1 MRNIKKQRGMSVTA
15 LFLILAVVGIFS
27 LVAIKI
33 IPIYMENGQIV
44 SAMSRLVEKSR
55 QDEMSVAEVRKSLRS
70 RFSIENIKVIDVDY
84 VDIEIQSNGDLLLYV
99 EYEDRT
105 NLFGNV
111 DLIVSFE
118 EEMGATIN
126 D

>member
-1 MRNIKKQRGMSVTA
+1 MRSIKKQRGMSVTA
-15 LFLILAVVGIFS
+15 LFLILAVVGMFS

-33 IPIYMENGQIV
+33 IHIYMENGQIV

-70 RFSIENIKVIDVDY
+70 RFSIENIKVIDEDY
-84 VDIEIQSNGDLLLYV
+84 VDIEIQPNGDLLLYV

-118 EEMGATIN
+118 EEIGAA

>member
-1 MRNIKKQRGMSVTA
+1 MHSIKKQRGMSVTA

-55 QDEMSVAEVRKSLRS
+55 QNEMSVAEVRKSLRS
-70 RFSIENIKVIDVDY
+70 RFSIENIKVIDEDY

-118 EEMGATIN
+118 EEIGAA

>member
-1 MRNIKKQRGMSVTA
+1 MSVTA

-55 QDEMSVAEVRKSLRS
+55 QNEMSVAEVRKSLRS
-70 RFSIENIKVIDVDY
+70 RFSIENIKVIDEDY

-118 EEMGATIN
+118 EEIGAA

>member
-1 MRNIKKQRGMSVTA
+1 MRSIKKQRGMSVTA
-15 LFLILAVVGIFS
+15 LFLILAVVGMFS

-70 RFSIENIKVIDVDY
+70 RFSIENIKVIDEDY
-84 VDIEIQSNGDLLLYV
+84 VDIEIQPNGDLLLYV

-118 EEMGATIN
+118 EEIGAA

>member
-1 MRNIKKQRGMSVTA
+1 MHNIKKQRGMSMTA
-15 LFLILAVVGIFS
+15 LLLILAVVGIFS

-70 RFSIENIKVIDVDY
+70 RFNIENIKVIDEDY
-84 VDIEIQSNGDLLLYV
+84 VDIEIQPNGDLLLYV

-118 EEMGATIN
+118 EEIGAA

>member
-1 MRNIKKQRGMSVTA
+1 MHNIKKQRGMSMIA
-15 LFLILAVVGIFS
+15 LFLILAVIGIFS

-33 IPIYMENGQIV
+33 FPIYMENGQIV

-70 RFSIENIKVIDVDY
+70 RFSIENIKVIDEDY
-84 VDIEIQSNGDLLLYV
+84 VDIEIQPNGDVLLYLQ
-99 EYEDRT
+99 YEDRT
-105 NLFGNV
+105 TLFGNV

-118 EEMGATIN
+118 EEIGVA

>member
-1 MRNIKKQRGMSVTA
+1 MRSIKKQRGMSVTA
-15 LFLILAVVGIFS
+15 LFLILAVVGMFS

-70 RFSIENIKVIDVDY
+70 RFSIENIKVIDEDY
-84 VDIEIQSNGDLLLYV
+84 VDIEIQPNGYLLLYV

-118 EEMGATIN
+118 EEIGAA

>member
-1 MRNIKKQRGMSVTA
+1 MHSIKKQRGMSVTA
-15 LFLILAVVGIFS
+15 LFLILAVVGIFA
-27 LVAIKI
+27 LVAIKV

-70 RFSIENIKVIDVDY
+70 RFNIENIRVIDEDY
-84 VDIEIQSNGDLLLYV
+84 VDIEIQPNGDLLLYV

-111 DLIVSFE
+111 DLVVSFKE
-118 EEMGATIN
+118 EIGAA

>member
-1 MRNIKKQRGMSVTA
+1 MHSIKKQRGMSVTA
-15 LFLILAVVGIFS
+15 LFLILAVVGMFS

-33 IPIYMENGQIV
+33 IPIYMENAQIV

-70 RFSIENIKVIDVDY
+70 RFSIENIKVIDEDY
-84 VDIEIQSNGDLLLYV
+84 IDIEIQPNGDLLLYL

-105 NLFGNV
+105 TLFANV
-111 DLIVSFE
+111 DLIVSFKE
-118 EEMGATIN
+118 EIGAAN
-126 D
+126 

>member
-1 MRNIKKQRGMSVTA
+1 MHSIKKQRGMSVTA
-15 LFLILAVVGIFS
+15 LFLILTVVGIFA
-27 LVAIKI
+27 LVAIKV
-33 IPIYMENGQIV
+33 IPIYIENGQIV

-55 QDEMSVAEVRKSLRS
+55 QNEMSASEVRKSLRS
-70 RFSIENIKVIDVDY
+70 RFSIENIKVIDEDY
-84 VDIEIQSNGDLLLYV
+84 VDIEIQPNGDLLLYV

-111 DLIVSFE
+111 DLIVSFKE
-118 EEMGATIN
+118 EIGAV

>member
-1 MRNIKKQRGMSVTA
+1 MHSIKKQRGMSLTA
-15 LFLILAVVGIFS
+15 LFLILTVVGIFA
-27 LVAIKI
+27 LVAIKV

-55 QDEMSVAEVRKSLRS
+55 QNEMSVSEVRQSLRS
-70 RFSIENIKVIDVDY
+70 RFNIENISVIDEDY
-84 VDIEIQSNGDLLLYV
+84 IEIEIQPNGDLLLYV

-118 EEMGATIN
+118 EEIGAA

>member
-1 MRNIKKQRGMSVTA
+1 MHSIKKQRGMSVTA
-15 LFLILAVVGIFS
+15 LFLILTVVGIFA
-27 LVAIKI
+27 LVAIKV
-33 IPIYMENGQIV
+33 IPIYIENGQIV

-55 QDEMSVAEVRKSLRS
+55 QNEMSASEVRKSLRS
-70 RFSIENIKVIDVDY
+70 RFSIENIKVIDEDY
-84 VDIEIQSNGDLLLYV
+84 VDIEIQPNGDLLLYV

-111 DLIVSFE
+111 DLIVSFKE
-118 EEMGATIN
+118 EIGAA